1 MVCKNNFLKDVSQGL
16 PRGMTCTSY
25 LSKMASQGHGL
36 QKPLFESGFPRA
48 RLAKTTFRK
57 WFPKGCPRAWPAKTT
72 FRKWFPKGMACKNH
86 FSKVVS
92 QGLPRGRAC
101 KNHFAKEVSQGH
113 GLQKPPSESGFP
125 GASQGHGRQKVV
137 GNSNFRADNV
147 ISMNIR
153 KKLFRVGSPPMSRRV
168 PLWGALP

>member
-92 QGLPRGRAC
+92 QGFLRGMAR
-101 KNHFAKEVSQGH
+101 KNHFSKVVSQGH
-113 GLQKPPSESGFP
+113 GLQKPLFEGGSP
-125 GASQGHGRQKVV
+125 GASHWQFWL
-137 GNSNFRADNV
+137 N
-147 ISMNIR
+147 
-153 KKLFRVGSPPMSRRV
+153 KLAFHWQPWPNKLVFGLSILASRPASRLVSPCLV
-168 PLWGALP
+168 